1 MEYTQHYIEIPPTFH
16 SDETTA
22 LFNHCLGCDLYL
34 LENGTQYVI
43 EKAYRRYQD
52 FGTQDTVFEY
62 AMCLDCFMQL
72 QEAMSEE
79 SMNRVRSYFDRHIDL
94 FDRRTELLK
103 KEDLRVEDWLDRCLV
118 KGTPISEMNE
128 YQIFGHCDGN
138 DLLFTLFPYAIGGD
152 AIDEISLLLSNKT
165 LGEIDGFMDDHFGL
179 PPELRKLLL
188 DNKMFVI

>member
-16 SDETTA
+16 SDETAA
-22 LFNHCLGCDLYL
+22 LFQHCLGCNRFL

-43 EKAYRRYQD
+43 EKAYRRYPD

-94 FDRRTELLK
+94 YDRRSLLLQ
-103 KEDLRVEDWLDRCLV
+103 KEAVKVEDWLDRCLV
-118 KGTPISEMNE
+118 KGTPVSEMNE
-128 YQIFGHCDGN
+128 YQIFGHCDGK

-152 AIDEISLLLSNKT
+152 AVDEISLLLSNKT